1 MTKIY
6 KQNQIEELS
15 KILNNNGVI
24 SYPTDTVFGICGKI
38 DSKIVFEKLMNLKKR
53 PKNKSFPIMCSDLEQ
68 IKKVAIVNE
77 KTELIIKKFM
87 PGPITLVLKK
97 KDNIPSYISN
107 GKDTIAVRMA
117 PSKNLQELIKKINSP
132 IFMTSANI
140 SNEPVCKNIEEIEQ
154 KLKKLD
160 AIVEG
165 KVQYKEASTIV
176 DCSKEKIEILREG
189 PIKYEDIKNIE
200 NEDLI

>member
-24 SYPTDTVFGICGKI
+24 SYPTDTVYGICGKI
-38 DSKIVFEKLMNLKKR
+38 EKQVYDKLVKIKKR
-53 PKNKSFPIMCSDLEQ
+53 PSNKAFPIMCSDLNQ
-68 IKKVAIVNE
+68 IKQIAYTNE
-77 KTELIIKKFM
+77 KIEKIIKKFM
-87 PGPITLVLKK
+87 PGPITLILKK
-97 KDNIPSYISN
+97 KENIQDYISN

-200 NEDLI
+200 NGD